1 MTYTKLVGLYARCST
16 EKQDLIAQKQQLLD
30 YMEFYKKKNP
40 DEEYMLK
47 EYFDE
52 GFSGANKKRPM
63 LQQLL
68 SDVRAKK
75 VNVAVITK
83 LDRLA
88 RTLTDLKYLVDEFK
102 KYDCDL
108 IITIDNIDTS
118 TPQGQLFFHLYGAFI
133 EFERSMV
140 IERMQAGR
148 EYAEKYGSR
157 SGKPCHRPKLEID
170 TKALLQ
176 YRDQGVSLNKMQ
188 KIFGV
193 SRQTLKNRL
202 QELI

>member
-30 YMEFYKKKNP
+30 YMEFYKKKNSH
-40 DEEYMLK
+40 EEYLTK

-52 GFSGANKKRPM
+52 GYSGANKKRPQ
-63 LQQLL
+63 LQLL
-68 SDVRAKK
+68 LQDVKAKR
-75 VNVAVITK
+75 VNVVVVTK

-102 KYDCDL
+102 KYGAEL
-108 IITIDNIDTS
+108 IVTLDNIDTS

-133 EFERSMV
+133 EFERSV
-140 IERMQAGR
+140 IIQRMQSGR

-170 TKALLQ
+170 VKQLQQ

-188 KIFGV
+188 QIFGV
-193 SRQTLKNRL
+193 SRQTLKKRL